1 MLYDLSYGLSQ
12 SGELD
17 VTNSDNPPSVLSVEW
32 PPDDRKKTIR
42 GLLETRYETHP
53 ESETILRRFDNHFAE
68 LWGAFTAVYGQDRE
82 AATWLLEAVDA
93 AVTAFEERPDSLR
106 SLDGSRG
113 GLDDWFQGPEQVAY
127 MCYVDLFAGDLDG
140 VRERIPYLKELG
152 VTYLHLMPLL
162 ESRDGRDDGGYAV
175 TDYRA
180 VDPALG
186 TMADL
191 RRLAAELHE
200 EGIHLAL
207 DFVMNHTARE
217 HDWAHAAIE
226 GNERFEDFYITFE
239 DRKIPDQYERT
250 VPEVFPDFAPGNF
263 VHVDEMDRWVWSSF
277 YDFQWDLDYSNPDV
291 FVQMFRE
298 MAHLANVGTDVL
310 RLDAVPFLW
319 KELGT
324 DCRNL
329 DESHWLLRAYRALM
343 RIAAPGV
350 VFKAE
355 AIVSPEETIKYLGT
369 GGHEGNEC
377 EIAYNAPLMCHLWH
391 ALASE
396 NTQLLEQALQG
407 LPETPEQGSWLNYV
421 RCHDDIGW
429 GLADDDI
436 RAVDQDPIR
445 TRKFCSDFYVGDHS
459 DSYAEGYRFQ
469 EEPTGVARTSGTAAA
484 LTGLQQARVEGDPE
498 EIEAAIARYLTIHAS
513 AFAMGGMPLL
523 YSGDE
528 VGQHNDYS
536 YLTDPIKSQDNRWI
550 HRPEMDWSAVDRRQE
565 EGSVE
570 QRVFDG
576 IKRLTTARKDR
587 QALHHRADERVL
599 AVAND
604 QVFVVER
611 VHEDE
616 RLLAVHNVSGS
627 GQAVDISMLPDAW
640 SEGRFRDVLADEQ
653 VCFLNGRLL
662 VEPYGHLWL
671 EPCDEVTRGVPATTT
686 VSVDVET
693 EWGERVFLTGP
704 QETLGEWRL
713 EEAVPLEA
721 VDSSTW
727 EGTVELP
734 ENAFV
739 EFEWV
744 KKRDG
749 QVKTWADQRHVI
761 QAGTGDSWR
770 LD

>member
-1 MLYDLSYGLSQ
+1 L
-12 SGELD
+12 
-17 VTNSDNPPSVLSVEW
+17 PSTEW
-32 PPDDRKKTIR
+32 PPDDPAETLR
-42 GLLETRYETHP
+42 GFLETRYETHP
-53 ESETILRRFDNHFAE
+53 ESKTISRRFEEHFE
-68 LWGAFTAVYGQDRE
+68 DLWGAFTAVYGENSD
-82 AATWLLEAVDA
+82 AATWLIKAVDA
-93 AVTAFEERPDSLR
+93 AVAAFDDRPDSLR
-106 SLDGSRG
+106 SLDDARG
-113 GLDDWFQGPEQVAY
+113 GVDDWLQGPEQVAY
-127 MCYVDLFAGDLDG
+127 MCYVDLFAGDLEG

-162 ESRDGRDDGGYAV
+162 ESREGRNDGGYAV

-180 VDPALG
+180 VDPELG
-186 TMADL
+186 TMEDL
-191 RRLAAELHE
+191 GALAADLHE

-217 HDWAHAAIE
+217 HEWAQAA
-226 GNERFEDFYITFE
+226 GKGDERFEDFYISFE
-239 DRKIPDQYERT
+239 DRERPDQYDQT

-263 VHVDEMDRWVWSSF
+263 VHVEEMDRWVWSSF
-277 YDFQWDLDYSNPDV
+277 YDFQWDLNYSNPDV

-329 DESHWLLRAYRALM
+329 DEAHWILRAYRALM

-350 VFKAE
+350 LFKAE

-369 GGHEGNEC
+369 GDHEGKEC

-396 NTQLLEQALQG
+396 NTRLLERAVEN
-407 LPETPEQGSWLNYV
+407 LPETPEKGSWLNYV

-429 GLADDDI
+429 GLGDEDV
-436 RAVDQDPIR
+436 RAVDQDPVS
-445 TRKFCSDFYVGDHS
+445 TRKFCSDFYVGDHP

-498 EIEAAIARYLTIHAS
+498 DVEAAIERYLTIHAS

-528 VGQHNDYS
+528 VGQSNDYS
-536 YLTDPIKSQDNRWI
+536 FLTDPIKSQDNRWV
-550 HRPEMDWSAVDRRQE
+550 HRPEMDWDAVDRRQDE
-565 EGSVE
+565 ESVE
-570 QRVFDG
+570 QRVFEG
-576 IKRLTTARKDR
+576 IKRLTNARKDR
-587 QALHHRADERVL
+587 TALHHRADERVID
-599 AVAND
+599 VDND
-604 QVFVVER
+604 HVFVVER
-611 VHEDE
+611 VHEGE
-616 RLLAVHNVSGS
+616 RLLAVSNVSGS
-627 GQAVDISMLPDAW
+627 GQAIDISVLPDAW
-640 SEGRFRDVLADEQ
+640 HGGRFHDVLADEY
-653 VCFLNGRLL
+653 VCFPDGRLL
-662 VEPYGHLWL
+662 LEPYGHLWI
-671 EPCDEVTRGVPATTT
+671 EPSIEATLGSLATTS
-686 VSVDVET
+686 VSIDVDA

-704 QETLGEWRL
+704 HETLGEWVL
-713 EEAVPLEA
+713 QNAVPLDA
-721 VDSSTW
+721 VDSSSW
-727 EGTVELP
+727 EGTIELP
-734 ENAFV
+734 ENAVV
-739 EFEWV
+739 ECEWL

-749 QVKTWADQRHVI
+749 QARAWSGHRYAIR
-761 QAGTGDSWR
+761 AGTGDSWR